1 MQGPTGRQ
9 TTIPPAPAG
18 LRPVDPTA
26 RAAVAALV
34 RALEVHDPALAHR
47 AALRAALVQHS
58 AASLDLD
65 PEELSAALGGALLAD
80 IAALVVHARPDP
92 ERDASAAVLG
102 ADLAERSGAG
112 TRIARAVRHRLERW
126 DGGGTPQ
133 GLAGEDIP
141 LEARLVA
148 VVHVL
153 VGPVEAGGVPHW
165 TARSGRARSLAGTT
179 LDPGLVAVVTER
191 LAAEPVPE
199 SLATLDGALR
209 ALDTLVDSPDHAS
222 PIEALTSIGAAI
234 HAADRID
241 DVLALIAEHARRA
254 LRAQVVSIGRIDAA
268 DQTFEVLVNVGEL
281 GPGEERFPTDQ
292 SIPLAQFPPFTA
304 FRTGEA
310 HALTRTD
317 AAPEGS
323 EASYLVARRVQSELA
338 VPITIDGEMWGVVSA
353 GTRPG
358 RRELDEHDLGTLR
371 LVASQISAGVAQA
384 TRVADLET
392 LALRD
397 PLTGLGNRRVLDAK
411 LRQIFKRPPVARQ
424 DVAVIMCDVDDLK
437 KINDA
442 QGHAVGDAV
451 LLEAAD
457 ALRLAVT
464 GVPDS
469 TVCRIGGDEFCIIID
484 GGGQLQ
490 AHPIAERAQRLFSSG
505 GTRSMSC
512 GVAIATIEMHTPADL
527 LRAADEAQYE
537 QKRRRRRDVGARAEA
552 ARAEHARR
560 RARRDLL

>member
-1 MQGPTGRQ
+1 MQGPTSRQ
-9 TTIPPAPAG
+9 IKIPPAASG
-18 LRPVDPTA
+18 LRPVDPSA

-47 AALRAALVQHS
+47 AALRAALVQHT
-58 AASLDLD
+58 AGSLGLD
-65 PEELSAALGGALLAD
+65 PEEWSAALGGALLAD

-92 ERDASAAVLG
+92 ERDPSAAVLG
-102 ADLAERSGAG
+102 ADLAERAGAG
-112 TRIARAVRHRLERW
+112 WRVARAVRHRFERW

-133 GLAGEDIP
+133 GLAGDAIP

-148 VVHVL
+148 LVHVL
-153 VGPVEAGGVPHW
+153 VGPVEAGGIPHW
-165 TARSGRARSLAGTT
+165 TARAGRARSLAGTT

-191 LAAEPVPE
+191 LAADPIPE
-199 SLATLDGALR
+199 ALQSLDGALR
-209 ALDTLVDSPDHAS
+209 ALDTLVHEPDHSS

-254 LRAQVVSIGRIDAA
+254 LRAQIVSIGRIDHA
-268 DQTFEVLVNVGEL
+268 DQTLEVLVNVGEL
-281 GPGEERFPTDQ
+281 GPGEERFPVNQ
-292 SIPLAQFPPFTA
+292 SVPLSELPPFTA

-310 HALTRTD
+310 HALSRTD
-317 AAPEGS
+317 APDEGS

-338 VPITIDGEMWGVVSA
+338 VPITIDGEPWGVVTA

-371 LVASQISAGVAQA
+371 LVAAQISAGVAQA

-397 PLTGLGNRRVLDAK
+397 PLTGLGNRRVLEAK
-411 LRQIFKRPPVARQ
+411 LRQIFRRPPVARQ
-424 DVAVIMCDVDDLK
+424 DVAVIICDVDDLK

-442 QGHAVGDAV
+442 HGHAIGDAV

-464 GVPDS
+464 GVADS
-469 TVCRIGGDEFCIIID
+469 TVCRIGGDEFCVIID
-484 GGGQLQ
+484 GGGQLL
-490 AHPIAERAQRLFSSG
+490 AEPIAERAQKLFSR
-505 GTRSMSC
+505 TNDRSMSC
-512 GVAIATIEMHTPADL
+512 GVAVATIDMNTPADL

-537 QKRRRRRDVGARAEA
+537 QKRKRRGITAVEAEA
-552 ARAEHARR
+552 VRAEHARR